1 MENTSK
7 PSKSYL
13 QNGLFYGLVMILTFV
28 IIYALNI
35 DIMKNKMIGTT
46 SSILNYL
53 FLPLLFIYLG
63 CLDFKKNNN
72 GFMSFVESLKV
83 GISIVFLAAILFAAF
98 NVIFNLIFPEYLDEI
113 LRNTRTIMLEQ
124 NPQMTNEQVEMA
136 ISMTKKFSAPW
147 FSFPI
152 TIAVFSF
159 LGLIY
164 SLIIG
169 MIVKNDNPQGL

>member
-1 MENTSK
+1 MENTTKSSK
-7 PSKSYL
+7 TYL
-13 QNGLFYGLVMILTFV
+13 QFGLFYALVMILTFV
-28 IIYALNI
+28 IVYALNI
-35 DIMKNKMIGTT
+35 DLMKNKMIGTT

-63 CLDFKKNNN
+63 CLEFKKNNN

-83 GISIVFLAAILFAAF
+83 GVSIVFVAAIMFATF
-98 NVIFNLIFPEYLDEI
+98 NVIFNLIFPEYTDEI
-113 LRNTRTIMLEQ
+113 LKSTRAIMLEQ
-124 NPQMTNEQVEMA
+124 NPNLTSEQLEMA
-136 ISMTKKFSAPW
+136 VSMTKKFSAPW

-152 TIAVFSF
+152 TVAVFSF
-159 LGLIY
+159 LGLFY

>member
-1 MENTSK
+1 MENTTK

-13 QNGLFYGLVMILTFV
+13 QFGLFYGLVMILTFV
-28 IIYALNI
+28 IIYVLNI

-83 GISIVFLAAILFAAF
+83 GVSVVFVAALLFGGF
-98 NVIFNLIFPEYLDEI
+98 NVIFNIIFPEYLNEI
-113 LRNTRTIMLEQ
+113 LRNTKAIMLEQ
-124 NPQMTNEQVEMA
+124 NPKMTSEQVGMA

-169 MIVKNDNPQGL
+169 MILKNDNPQGL